1 MTAAE
6 RKRGLRFAAICCLV
20 GLVLRLGFAVW
31 GYHRFPPVADG
42 FYYHEHALRLAE
54 GLGYSTNDAD
64 GSSRAVAHYPVGYP
78 ALLALGYWSVERAP
92 GVGMLMNA
100 VVGGAFAAL
109 LLFAFARSSQ
119 PTPGWLIATSVGWAL
134 HPALLLYTPALMT
147 EAFTA
152 ALYAGGLASLFF
164 ALRRPAL
171 SSLTLLGLLGGV
183 GTLVRPQFLLFSLVC
198 TVLLILFSEGSRRAR
213 WLRGTLPLVVSLAAV
228 LPWTYRNCEQMDRC
242 ALVSMNGG
250 WNLLIGTNAEA
261 LGTWAEVVV
270 PDECSTLTVEAEVDL
285 CFERVAKRRIA
296 EAPGAYVA
304 LIPSKLSRTFDYA
317 GAGPWYLNASNPEAF
332 PFTAKLVAG
341 ALETLWIR
349 LCLMA
354 ALARLAAAQR
364 IGTAKQ
370 RWAWALVLCA
380 IPWATPAVLLFGVLA
395 LLPLL
400 LRKRRDA
407 EAVVLFAAGALV
419 LLTALTHAV
428 FFGAGRYALMVLPAF
443 AVAMAFGG
451 LRAAAQNEADSR
463 VG

>member
-1 MTAAE
+1 VTAAE
-6 RKRGLRFAAICCLV
+6 RGRGLRFAAICCLL
-20 GLVLRLGFAVW
+20 GLLLRLVLAVW

-42 FYYHEHALRLAE
+42 FYYHEHAVRLAE

-78 ALLALGYWSVERAP
+78 ALLALSYWSVEHAA

-109 LLFAFARSSQ
+109 LMLAFARSSH
-119 PTPGWLIATSVGWAL
+119 PSAGWLAATSVSWAL
-134 HPALLLYTPALMT
+134 HPALILYTPALMT

-152 ALYAGGLASLFF
+152 ALYAGALATLFF

-171 SSLTLLGLLGGV
+171 LNLTLLGLLGGV
-183 GTLVRPQFLLFSLVC
+183 GTLVRPQFLLFALVC
-198 TVLLILFSEGSRRAR
+198 AVLLILFSEGSRRAR
-213 WLRGTLPLVVSLAAV
+213 WLRGLLPLGVSLAAV
-228 LPWTYRNCEQMDRC
+228 LPWTYRNCEEMDRC

-250 WNLLIGTNAEA
+250 WNLLIGTNAA
-261 LGTWAEVVV
+261 ARGTWAEVVV

-296 EAPGAYVA
+296 EAPGAYLA

-317 GAGPWYLNASNPEAF
+317 GAGPWYLNASNPDAF
-332 PFTAKLVAG
+332 SSSAKLVAG

-349 LCLMA
+349 LSLLA
-354 ALARLAAAQR
+354 ALTRLGAALR
-364 IGTAKQ
+364 IGSATQ
-370 RWAWALVLCA
+370 RWTSALLLCA
-380 IPWATPAVLLFGVLA
+380 VPWATPAVLVFGVLS
-395 LLPLL
+395 LLPVLQ
-400 LRKRRDA
+400 KRRDA
-407 EAVVLFAAGALV
+407 EAVLLCAAGALV

-443 AVAMAFGG
+443 AVAMALGG
-451 LRAAAQNEADSR
+451 PRDVAQNDADSS